1 MAEEDPDNHIAVV
14 VGALSPFL
22 YNEKRIFNRLCLCAK
37 VGGFAFYTA
46 GAITC
51 AKRNDAPFIAYCS
64 MLVGMFATICNS
76 ARYECAFYKIYGT
89 QFNSAHDFN
98 AWKLQQMP
106 NLRYWFE
113 LIERVITCC
122 FFVKAWPLQFPIRD
136 DDPHSTVSICELSM
150 TVFKIQIVAL
160 FVIYLLALVFVVC
173 MYVSFR
179 SFHIVYAHANSHAQT
194 NAAHDAPPMESFCFI
209 DEQNECCICLDKT
222 ADTWS
227 MTRCAHSFHR
237 KCLSNWTQT
246 TATCPVCRTRLDL
259 NQNQN

>member
-1 MAEEDPDNHIAVV
+1 MEHAVV
-14 VGALSPFL
+14 IESVGALSPFV
-22 YNEKRIFNRLCLCAK
+22 YNKKRICTRMCLCAK

-51 AKRNDAPFIAYCS
+51 ANRNDAPFIAYCA

-76 ARYECAFYKIYGT
+76 ARYECAFYKIYRT
-89 QFNSAHDFN
+89 SFDSIHDFN
-98 AWKLQQMP
+98 AWKVRQMP
-106 NLRYWFE
+106 TLRYLFE
-113 LIERVITCC
+113 VIERVITCC

-179 SFHIVYAHANSHAQT
+179 SFHIVYAHAHA
-194 NAAHDAPPMESFCFI
+194 NPVVPPPMESFCFI
-209 DEQNECCICLDKT
+209 DEQTECCICLDKT

-246 TATCPVCRTRLDL
+246 NATCPVCRTRLDL
-259 NQNQN
+259 NQD

>member
-1 MAEEDPDNHIAVV
+1 MEHAVV
-14 VGALSPFL
+14 IESVGALSPFV
-22 YNEKRIFNRLCLCAK
+22 YNEKRICARLCLCVK

-76 ARYECAFYKIYGT
+76 ARYECAFYKIHGT

-98 AWKLQQMP
+98 AWKVRQMP
-106 NLRYWFE
+106 TIRYLFE
-113 LIERVITCC
+113 GIERVITCC

-136 DDPHSTVSICELSM
+136 SCELSM
-150 TVFKIQIVAL
+150 TVFKIQIVSL

-179 SFHIVYAHANSHAQT
+179 NFHTAYNNTNSHAHANPVVP
-194 NAAHDAPPMESFCFI
+194 PPMESFCFI
-209 DEQNECCICLDKT
+209 DEQTECCICLDKT
-222 ADTWS
+222 ADTWY

-259 NQNQN
+259 NQD

>member
-1 MAEEDPDNHIAVV
+1 MAEDHIAVV
-14 VGALSPFL
+14 GLGAPAFF
-22 YNEKRIFNRLCLCAK
+22 YNEKRICTRLCLCMK

-76 ARYECAFYKIYGT
+76 ARYECAFYKKYGT
-89 QFNSAHDFN
+89 TFNSIHDFN

-106 NLRYWFE
+106 NLRYLFE
-113 LIERVITCC
+113 MIEHVITCC
-122 FFVKAWPLQFPIRD
+122 FFVKAWPLQFPTHD

-150 TVFKIQIVAL
+150 TVFKIQVIAR
-160 FVIYLLALVFVVC
+160 FVVYLLALVFVVC

-179 SFHIVYAHANSHAQT
+179 NFHTAYNHAPAHAQT
-194 NAAHDAPPMESFCFI
+194 NAAHDVHPIESFYFM
-209 DEQNECCICLDKT
+209 DAQTECCICLDKT
-222 ADTWS
+222 AEMWT

-237 KCLSNWTQT
+237 KCLSSWTQT
-246 TATCPVCRTRLDL
+246 TETCPVCRTPL
-259 NQNQN
+259 NQN

>member
-1 MAEEDPDNHIAVV
+1 MAEDTAVV

-22 YNEKRIFNRLCLCAK
+22 YNKKRICTRLCLFVK

-51 AKRNDAPFIAYCS
+51 GNRNDAPFIAYCS

-98 AWKLQQMP
+98 AWKVRQMP

-113 LIERVITCC
+113 VIERVITCC

-136 DDPHSTVSICELSM
+136 DAPHSTVSICELSM

-160 FVIYLLALVFVVC
+160 FVVYLIALVFVAC

-179 SFHIVYAHANSHAQT
+179 SFHTLTLTQTQTQTQT
-194 NAAHDAPPMESFCFI
+194 NAAHDAPPMESFYFI

-246 TATCPVCRTRLDL
+246 TATCPVCRTHLDL
-259 NQNQN
+259 D